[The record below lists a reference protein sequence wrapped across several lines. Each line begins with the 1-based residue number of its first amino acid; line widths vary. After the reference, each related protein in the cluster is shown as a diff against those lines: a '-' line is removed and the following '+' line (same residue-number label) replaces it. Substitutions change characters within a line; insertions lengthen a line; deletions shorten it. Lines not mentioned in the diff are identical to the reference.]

1 MKKII
6 LAIVLLL
13 ATLCT
18 YNSNCQTIGINEFI
32 TSNKNIVTD
41 PSGDY
46 DDAIELIN
54 LTNDTINLLGY
65 YLSDDTNFITKWPF
79 PDTFILPNAF
89 LVVWCDDEITQPG
102 LHANFRLS
110 TNGEAIILVSPLL
123 TILERIVYPDQSSN
137 VSFGKYPDG
146 NGPMRY
152 MYPTIGYGNLSVGVK
167 NSESSINNLMVFP
180 NPANGKITILSNENK
195 CVLYDT
201 NFRLLESIDLTISNT
216 INTTN
221 LKRGLYWLKVKN
233 NVQKLIVQ

>member
-1 MKKII
+1 M
-6 LAIVLLL
+6 A
-13 ATLCT
+13 
-18 YNSNCQTIGINEFI
+18 
-32 TSNKNIVTD
+32 
-41 PSGDY
+41 
-46 DDAIELIN
+46 
-54 LTNDTINLLGY
+54 
-65 YLSDDTNFITKWPF
+65 
-79 PDTFILPNAF
+79 
-89 LVVWCDDEITQPG
+89 
-102 LHANFRLS
+102 H
-110 TNGEAIILVSPLL
+110 
-123 TILERIVYPDQSSN
+123 QSSN